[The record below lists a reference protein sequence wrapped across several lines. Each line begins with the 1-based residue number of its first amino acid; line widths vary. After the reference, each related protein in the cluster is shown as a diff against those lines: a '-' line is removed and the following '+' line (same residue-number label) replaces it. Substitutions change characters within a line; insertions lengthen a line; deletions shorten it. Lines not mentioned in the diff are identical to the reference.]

1 MTSANALEIKGV
13 RVTYGGIVALDVDE
27 MAIPRGQIVGIVGA
41 NGAGKTTLLDVI
53 SGFTVAD
60 CGSVLLDGEREL
72 LGTAPS
78 TRTKRG
84 ISRSFQGAE
93 LFSSMTVA
101 DTVRAGH
108 HHRLG
113 SASVL
118 GAAIGAPWSRR
129 RERAIARGAD
139 DLIEQMGLLPFYDKL
154 IGELSTGTRRIVD
167 LTCALAQQPRV
178 LLLDEPGAGVAQSEI
193 DALRRLIL
201 RIRDAVGCTLVVVEH
216 DIPLLRSL
224 SDLMFALDGG
234 RVIAR
239 GSADEVL
246 SDPHV
251 VAAYLGTSE
260 AAIARSGT
268 RSTPGAA
275 EAPA

>member
-1 MTSANALEIKGV
+1 MIKGV
-13 RVTYGGIVALDVDE
+13 RVTYGGITALDVEE
-27 MAIPRGQIVGIVGA
+27 MAIPRGRVVGIVGA

-60 CGSVLLDGEREL
+60 SGSVLLDGSKEL
-72 LGTAPS
+72 LGRAPS
-78 TRTKRG
+78 RRARLG
-84 ISRSFQGAE
+84 IGRSFQGAE

-101 DTVRAGH
+101 DTVRVAFY
-108 HHRLG
+108 HRLG
-113 SASVL
+113 SASVF
-118 GAAIGAPWSRR
+118 GAVLGAPWTRR
-129 RERAIARGAD
+129 RERAIAREAD
-139 DLIEQMGLLPFYDKL
+139 ALIEQMGLLPFYDKL

-167 LTCALAQQPRV
+167 LACALAQKPRV

-193 DALRRLIL
+193 EALRKLIVM
-201 RIRDAVGCTLVVVEH
+201 IRDVVGCTLVVVEH

-224 SDLMFALDGG
+224 SDLMFALEAG

-246 SDPHV
+246 ADPGV
-251 VAAYLGTSE
+251 VAAYLGTNE
-260 AAIARSGT
+260 TAIARSGAA
-268 RSTPGAA
+268 PGHAGTA

>member
-1 MTSANALEIKGV
+1 MTSDYALEIRGV

-60 CGSVLLDGEREL
+60 RGSVLLDGEKEL
-72 LGTAPS
+72 RKTAPS
-78 TRTKRG
+78 SRAKRG

-93 LFSSMTVA
+93 LFASMTVA
-101 DTVRAGH
+101 ETVRAGL

-113 SASVL
+113 SASVF
-118 GAAIGAPWSRR
+118 GAALGAPWTRR
-129 RERAIARGAD
+129 RERAIVREAD
-139 DLIEQMGLLPFYDKL
+139 TLIEQMGLLSFYDKL

-178 LLLDEPGAGVAQSEI
+178 LLLDEPGSGVAQSEI
-193 DALRRLIL
+193 DALRKLIL
-201 RIRDAVGCTLVVVEH
+201 QIRDSVGCTLVVVEH
-216 DIPLLRSL
+216 DIPLLRSI
-224 SDLMFALDGG
+224 SDLMFALEAG

-246 SDPHV
+246 SDPAV
-251 VAAYLGTSE
+251 IAAYLGTDQT
-260 AAIARSGT
+260 AIARSGG
-268 RSTPGAA
+268 RGGAA
-275 EAPA
+275 PA